1 MSGRGSRLDRW
12 REPSGSSA
20 GTGVT
25 WAIPAATFAATLI
38 LYLFTMAPTIYN
50 LDSAEFTTASYTG
63 GLVRAT
69 GYPLYLIIGRFWS
82 HIPIGDPG
90 FRMNLLSAVCGA
102 LTIAL
107 AVRILQ
113 RFGVQNWALI
123 GALGLLATAQYF
135 WAMSLVAEVYT
146 LHTAMIALVILALL
160 RWADRPSAR
169 NLAAATFLVGLG
181 FGNHV
186 STVLAAPACLW
197 FVLTKAPRQALQ
209 MRTLMMAAASLLAGL
224 TVYLYLPLVQW
235 TQPVFN
241 YAGWYNAAGSFEP
254 LDLGTFDGLWWLVSG
269 KSFAGV
275 MMGYTPSELVR
286 EVGHFGAEVVRA
298 FMALG
303 IGPGLLGLVVVWR
316 RDRSLGGMLVLLFA
330 VNAAFYINYR
340 VVDKNTMF
348 LPAYLVW
355 ALWIGFGYQW
365 LLDWVGRRTEAKNA
379 RFVTGATRSLQF
391 MMVAAVFFAMI
402 WNWPLVDLSDDRSA
416 RLRAERILE
425 SVPPDSLIIGWWD
438 TVPLVEYMQLVE
450 GRRQDIKA
458 LNRFLIRVDDLREL
472 VMREM
477 DRRPVYFDQPPGA
490 LLPSVEVV
498 REGSLFRLFPKGA
511 TVTEDPFGSDRSPTT
526 PNE

>member
-1 MSGRGSRLDRW
+1 MSRRGRRYDNGHT
-12 REPSGSSA
+12 PSDPSA
-20 GTGVT
+20 GTRIIL
-25 WAIPAATFAATLI
+25 AIPAATFATTLV

-102 LTIAL
+102 LTAAL
-107 AVRILQ
+107 AARILQ
-113 RFGVQNWALI
+113 RFGVQKWALT

-135 WAMSLVAEVYT
+135 WAMSLIAEVYT
-146 LHTAMIALVILALL
+146 LHTAIVALIILALL
-160 RWADRPSAR
+160 RWADCPTAL
-169 NLAAATFLVGLG
+169 NLAVATFLVGLG

-197 FVLTKAPRQALQ
+197 FVLAKAPRQALQ
-209 MRTLMMAAASLLAGL
+209 LRALMMAAVGLFAGL
-224 TVYLYLPLVQW
+224 SVYLYLPLVHW

-241 YAGWYNAAGSFEP
+241 YAGWYNAAGFFDP
-254 LDLGTFDGLWWLVSG
+254 IDLGTFDGLWWLVSG
-269 KSFAGV
+269 KAFAGV
-275 MMGYTPSELVR
+275 MMAYSPSELVR
-286 EVGHFGAEVVRA
+286 ELGHFGAELVRA
-298 FMALG
+298 FMAIG

-316 RDRSLGGMLVLLFA
+316 RDRSLGGMLILLFA

-365 LLDWVGRRTEAKNA
+365 LLDWVGRRTEVKNA
-379 RFVTGATRSLQF
+379 RFVTGATRSLQA

-402 WNWPLVDLSDDRSA
+402 WTWPLVDLSNDRSA
-416 RLRAERILE
+416 RLRAEQILD
-425 SVPPDSLIIGWWD
+425 SVPPNSLIIGWWD
-438 TVPLVEYMQLVE
+438 TVPLIEYMQLVE

-472 VMREM
+472 VMSELV
-477 DRRPVYFDQPPGA
+477 RRPVYFDQPPGN
-490 LLPSVEVV
+490 LLPSVEVL
-498 REGSLFRLFPKGA
+498 REGPLFRLSPVGA
-511 TVTEDPFGSDRSPTT
+511 PVAGNPTSSDHSPIT
-526 PNE
+526 PNG

>member
-1 MSGRGSRLDRW
+1 M
-12 REPSGSSA
+12 
-20 GTGVT
+20 T
-25 WAIPAATFAATLI
+25 WAIPAATFSATLV
-38 LYLFTMAPTIYN
+38 LYLFTLAPTIYN
-50 LDSAEFTTASYTG
+50 LDSAEFTTAAYTG

-107 AVRILQ
+107 TARILQ
-113 RFGVQNWALI
+113 RFGVKNWALI
-123 GALGLLATAQYF
+123 GALGLLSTAQYF

-169 NLAAATFLVGLG
+169 NLAFATFLVGLG

-186 STVLAAPACLW
+186 ATVLAAPACLW

-209 MRTLMMAAASLLAGL
+209 IRTLMMAAGGLFAGL
-224 TVYLYLPLVQW
+224 AVYLYLPIVHW

-254 LDLGTFDGLWWLVSG
+254 VDLGTFDGLWWLVSG
-269 KSFAGV
+269 KSFSSV
-275 MMGYTPSELVR
+275 MMAYTPSELVR
-286 EVGHFGAEVVRA
+286 EVGHFGAELVRA
-298 FMALG
+298 FMAIG
-303 IGPGLLGLVVVWR
+303 VGPGLVGLVVAWR
-316 RDRSLGGMLVLLFA
+316 RDRSLGGMLILLFA

-365 LLDWVGRRTEAKNA
+365 LLDWVGRRPEARNTRLA
-379 RFVTGATRSLQF
+379 TGATRSLQF
-391 MMVAAVFFAMI
+391 LMVAAVIFAMI

-416 RLRAERILE
+416 RLRAERILD
-425 SVPPDSLIIGWWD
+425 SVPHDSLIIGWWD

-472 VMREM
+472 VLREL
-477 DRRPVYFDQPPGA
+477 DRRPVFFDQPPGE

-498 REGSLFRLFPKGA
+498 REGTLFRLSPKGVSD
-511 TVTEDPFGSDRSPTT
+511 TDDPVGSDRPSIT
-526 PNE
+526 PNR